1 MASFWSCLENGAKG
15 ERKLVSR
22 FSRED
27 SLISQMIV
35 KESMPM
41 IPRMLAAN
49 MKIKRQVLIPFM
61 KSMSVKTRLQID
73 VKATTMTV
81 IGETMPA
88 STAACPKTKAPT
100 ILMAADIL
108 LGLRKSLSLSI
119 SNMVVSNIISKAV
132 GKGTPSLWMA
142 RDIRSLSGIVFWS

>member
-1 MASFWSCLENGAKG
+1 MVK
-15 ERKLVSR
+15 
-22 FSRED
+22 D
-27 SLISQMIV
+27 SIPI
-35 KESMPM
+35 MP
-41 IPRMLAAN
+41 RTEAAN
-49 MKIKRQVLIPFM
+49 IKIKRHVLIPLV
-61 KSMSVKTRLQID
+61 KSISVNTRLHID

-119 SNMVVSNIISKAV
+119 SNMVVSNIISKII
-132 GKGTPSLWMA
+132 KLN
-142 RDIRSLSGIVFWS
+142 RQFKL